1 MFKTIIILMFQEL
14 KTYVEVKYRII
25 TQMRQGWSIK
35 LNYQKLFKLFLKWQ
49 NFKRSMNNLLP
60 I

>member
-1 MFKTIIILMFQEL
+1 MFQGL

-25 TQMRQGWSIK
+25 TQIRQGWSIK
-35 LNYQKLFKLFLKWQ
+35 LNYKKLFKLFKWQ